1 MSGVGRR
8 AAHAA
13 AAGAGAAHAAA
24 AASPTPRIAAAVI
37 EQAATYFV
45 MLQSEP
51 ERDAPLMRECGD
63 WRAMHPDHETAW
75 VRVCGLM
82 RLPGANLLHGPSVRV
97 ALDDSA
103 RRARNRRRELL
114 GLATFAGALG
124 LGGLTGSR
132 PALAQRIHTGTGAQR
147 TLALPEGVTL
157 LLNTRTD
164 LLLYPEGARPRALLL
179 GGEVMVHAQSPFTL
193 MTQAGR
199 IDAADARFGV
209 RDTWAGQSRVA
220 VGRGE
225 IWLQPAQ
232 GAGARRVRGG
242 EMTELWS
249 NGVDALRQLSPMA
262 DSWAQGVV
270 AAERMPLGELVA
282 ELARYRPGLTRC
294 DPEVADLPI
303 SGTFPLDRTD
313 EALQMIAQ
321 VLRLR
326 LVYRSRYWVTLAA
339 A

>member
-1 MSGVGRR
+1 MSASARPPATGTPD
-8 AAHAA
+8 AAPTADA
-13 AAGAGAAHAAA
+13 TPGAR
-24 AASPTPRIAAAVI
+24 RIAAGVI

-51 ERDAPLMRECGD
+51 EQDAALAKECGQ
-63 WRAMHPDHETAW
+63 WRALHPDHETAW
-75 VRVCGLM
+75 TRVCGLM
-82 RLPGANLLHGPSVRV
+82 RLPGATRLHGPSVRL
-97 ALDDSA
+97 ALDDTA

-114 GLATFAGALG
+114 GLATLAGALG
-124 LGGLTGSR
+124 LGGITGSR
-132 PALAQRIHTGTGAQR
+132 PALAQRIHTATGEQR
-147 TLALPEGVTL
+147 TLGLPEGATL

-179 GGEVMVHAQSPFTL
+179 AGEMMVDTHAPFTL

-199 IDAADARFGV
+199 IEAADARFGV
-209 RDTWAGQSRVA
+209 RDTWAGQCRVA
-220 VGRGE
+220 VQRGE
-225 IWLQPAQ
+225 VWLQP
-232 GAGARRVRGG
+232 GDGARAHRIRGG
-242 EMTELWS
+242 EMADLWS
-249 NGVDALRQLSPMA
+249 DGLDATRPLSPMA
-262 DSWAQGVV
+262 DTWAQGVV
-270 AAERMPLGELVA
+270 AVERMPLGELVA

-294 DPEVADLPI
+294 EPDVAALPI